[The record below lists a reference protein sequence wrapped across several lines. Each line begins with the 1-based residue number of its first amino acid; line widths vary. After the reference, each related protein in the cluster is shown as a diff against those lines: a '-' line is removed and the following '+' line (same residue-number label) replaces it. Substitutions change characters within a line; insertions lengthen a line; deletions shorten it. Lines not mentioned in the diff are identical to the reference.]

1 MNYYSEDLSEVK
13 EALSTT
19 EEGLSPEEAASRLE
33 RYGKNELAEK
43 KKKSLAAKFFEQFK
57 DVMILVLIV
66 AAVVSAVLT
75 IVNKNYVDLF
85 ESGLILLIVIVNAVI
100 GVVQENKA
108 ESALEALKNMN
119 KPSSRI
125 PRSSATGN

>member
-43 KKKSLAAKFFEQFK
+43 KKKSTNFDFF
-57 DVMILVLIV
+57 IISL
-66 AAVVSAVLT
+66 
-75 IVNKNYVDLF
+75 Y
-85 ESGLILLIVIVNAVI
+85 
-100 GVVQENKA
+100 
-108 ESALEALKNMN
+108 
-119 KPSSRI
+119 
-125 PRSSATGN
+125 

>member
-43 KKKSLAAKFFEQFK
+43 KK
-57 DVMILVLIV
+57 
-66 AAVVSAVLT
+66 
-75 IVNKNYVDLF
+75 
-85 ESGLILLIVIVNAVI
+85 
-100 GVVQENKA
+100 
-108 ESALEALKNMN
+108 
-119 KPSSRI
+119 
-125 PRSSATGN
+125 